1 MRCKA
6 RPGILLST
14 SAWFEQFVVI
24 LAYVANGK
32 IIRGKGMLAATPSK
46 LRCTPAYLNGLFY
59 FVGEATM

>member
-32 IIRGKGMLAATPSK
+32 IIRGKGMLAGRRLSFGAR
-46 LRCTPAYLNGLFY
+46 LRTLMPY
-59 FVGEATM
+59 FIL